1 MAKFTS
7 RQIIALLKTISERKI
22 GVGNKQ
28 GERSVCS
35 RGTTT
40 DFGDS
45 SLKFRQI
52 SDRYFPIKTQHE
64 QFESCHVSLQSGLI
78 YSDEFYLVR
87 LYSERFELVRI
98 WLSSSYFGR
107 TQTVWSNSAQLGLI
121 RNWFCLSAKLSKT
134 VLDSS
139 TGESRG

>member
-52 SDRYFPIKTQHE
+52 FR
-64 QFESCHVSLQSGLI
+64 SLFSNQNIARAIRKLSRP
-78 YSDEFYLVR
+78 LVVWFDLFGR
-87 LYSERFELVRI
+87 VL
-98 WLSSSYFGR
+98 LSS
-107 TQTVWSNSAQLGLI
+107 V
-121 RNWFCLSAKLSKT
+121 
-134 VLDSS
+134 VLR
-139 TGESRG
+139 EV